1 MPSKYNLPASPE
13 TVHWGY
19 LDARVAPVLRIQSGD
34 RVTIQTIS
42 GTPEI
47 VKAAPLGFEILPEYQ
62 SIFAR
67 HRRELGPHILTG
79 PIYIEGASRGDT
91 LEIDILDI
99 ELRQN
104 SASRRLF
111 RLHFCKLA
119 VLGHL
124 VAHVGGGVLGTVL
137 SGRPHPIWR
146 E

>member
-34 RVTIQTIS
+34 RVTIETIS

-104 SASRRLF
+104 WGFNLILPLNGALPRISRKRRGCFIF
-111 RLHFCKLA
+111 RSIVSSRQH
-119 VLGHL
+119 
-124 VAHVGGGVLGTVL
+124 
-137 SGRPHPIWR
+137 